1 MDLTTQRPLPAAFGL
16 HDRHVVVTGGGR
28 GIGRA
33 IALCAAA
40 SGARVTLVARS
51 QEQLDDAAAE
61 IRAAGGT
68 CAGVAHDLTDTES
81 LDALAERLW
90 EVAPVDGVVHAAGV
104 QLRGPAVD
112 VEVAGWRRVQ
122 ALNVDAPYFLS
133 TALARRQ
140 LAAEQRGSHVFIGSL
155 NSSLGLP
162 DVSPYVASKTA
173 LVGVTRALST
183 EWAARG
189 LRANIVGPGYFRTEM
204 TEGLLAEPAHA
215 QRILGRIPAGHLGA
229 PEDVGTAAVF
239 LLSDASSYITGQLI
253 NVDGGWLAS

>member
-1 MDLTTQRPLPAAFGL
+1 MDLATQRPLPAAFGL

-51 QEQLDDAAAE
+51 AEQLDDAAAE
-61 IRAAGGT
+61 IRTAGGD
-68 CAGVAHDLTDTES
+68 CATVTHDLADTES

-90 EVAPVDGVVHAAGV
+90 DVAPVDGVVHAAGV
-104 QLRGPAVD
+104 QLRKPAV
-112 VEVAGWRRVQ
+112 EVGVAEWRQVQ
-122 ALNVDAPYFLS
+122 ALNLDAPYFLS

-140 LAAEQRGSHVFIGSL
+140 LAAERRASHVFIGSL
-155 NSSLGLP
+155 NSSIGLP
-162 DVSPYVASKTA
+162 HVSPYVASKTA
-173 LVGVTRALST
+173 LVGITRALST
-183 EWAARG
+183 EWVSRG

-239 LLSDASSYITGQLI
+239 LLSDASSYITGQLL